1 MGNRLSDLSKRGK
14 KRGIG
19 ALDSCDTIEKKENR
33 RADTPGEY
41 KKLFPKKEKQIEH

>member
-1 MGNRLSDLSKRGK
+1 MGNRLSDLNKRGK
-14 KRGIG
+14 KGGIG

-41 KKLFPKKEKQIEH
+41 KNFSPKKRKAD